1 MNLSDDHGPTIHEW
15 NNSDELLSD
24 DDEMVVNWN
33 NKNSTNRAESNDI
46 PNNYT
51 IDHTNL
57 AHFDEM
63 SDSDELSSDEE
74 DDDDDVSVT
83 TAGQIMDGIRAIELP
98 ERKFWVIAFISILLL
113 YIITSYILYS

>member
-1 MNLSDDHGPTIHEW
+1 MNLSNDHRPTIHKW
-15 NNSDELLSD
+15 NNSDEILSD
-24 DDEMVVNWN
+24 DDEIIVNWN
-33 NKNSTNRAESNDI
+33 NKNSTIRSESNEI
-46 PNNYT
+46 LNNYT

>member
-24 DDEMVVNWN
+24 DDEMVVNLN
-33 NKNSTNRAESNDI
+33 TKNSSMRAESNEI

-74 DDDDDVSVT
+74 DDDVSVT
-83 TAGQIMDGIRAIELP
+83 TADRIRDDIRAIELP
-98 ERKFWVIAFISILLL
+98 DRKFWVIALISILLL